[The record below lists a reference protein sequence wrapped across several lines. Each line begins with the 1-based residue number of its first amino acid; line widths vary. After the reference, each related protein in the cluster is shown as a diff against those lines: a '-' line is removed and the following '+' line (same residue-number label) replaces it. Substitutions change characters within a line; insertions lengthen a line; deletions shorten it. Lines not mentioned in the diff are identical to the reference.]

1 MGHDVIFICGSS
13 VVNNLFKMFTFIF
26 MNENGL

>member
-1 MGHDVIFICGSS
+1 MGHDVIFIFGNS
-13 VVNNLFKMFTFIF
+13 VVNNLLKMFTFIF